1 MVKQIHSDVIH
12 KSTAPYSQGIS
23 HGNTVYLAGQTADDV
38 NGATVGD
45 DIETQTKQTLS
56 NVEQLLLEAGS
67 SLENIVSATVYLTD
81 MDKLGGFNEAYEEFL
96 PDPKPARATVEVS
109 GLPSSEALVEIQVT
123 AVRE

>member
-1 MVKQIHSDVIH
+1 MVTQIHSDAVH

-23 HGNTVYLAGQTADDV
+23 HGNMVYLAGQTADDV
-38 NGATVGD
+38 SGATVGD
-45 DIETQTKQTLS
+45 DIETQTTQTLS
-56 NVEQLLLEAGS
+56 NIEKLLTETDS

-81 MDKLGGFNEAYEEFL
+81 MDELSGFNEAYEAFL

-109 GLPSSEALVEIQVT
+109 SLPSSEALVEIQVT